1 MASIR
6 ARSDTGLLFFD
17 IRYEGV
23 RCREQTTLPDSPA
36 NRQKMLKV
44 LRNIEKD
51 IEAGTFNYR
60 NYFPQSKL
68 ADRFDPQP
76 KASVV
81 AVQSMGVPDVPV
93 IETPAFADFAE
104 TWFAEMSVG
113 WRRTYTATVRQII
126 DSRLI
131 PKFGKEAVGSIR
143 REHILSFRSE
153 LAKAKGRKDSTLSP
167 RRINAILL
175 VLRQVLNEAADRFNF
190 ITPTQRI
197 KPLKMKKTDIKPF
210 TLEEVLQIV
219 DKVRPDFKNYYTV
232 RFFTGLRTGEID
244 GLQWKYVDFERRL
257 ILIRESFTWSELGYT
272 KNDASQRDVQMSGPV
287 YEALSSQFAAT
298 GKRSAFVFCNHDGR
312 PLDVNNVAK
321 RVWYPL
327 LRHLN
332 LEPRN
337 PYQSRHTAATLWLA
351 SGENPQ
357 WIARQLGHGSTEM
370 LFKVCARFV
379 PNLTRQD
386 GSAFERLLMQ
396 NGASSSSTPGESV
409 PSSHVHASE
418 EYKNV

>member
-6 ARSDTGLLFFD
+6 DSNGKLFWDF
-17 IRYEGV
+17 RFMGE
-23 RCREQTTLPDSPA
+23 RCREYTLLQDTPE
-36 NRQKMLKV
+36 NRRKMTKILQK
-44 LRNIEKD
+44 IEKE

-60 NYFPQSKL
+60 VYFPQSKL

-76 KASVV
+76 KASAV
-81 AVQSMGVPDVPV
+81 AVQSLGTPVAPV
-93 IETPAFADFAE
+93 IETPAFADFVE

-113 WRRTYTATVRQII
+113 WRRTYMSTVRQIL

-131 PKFGKEAVGSIR
+131 PKFGNEAVGSIR
-143 REHILSFRSE
+143 REHLLSFRSE
-153 LAKAKGRKDSTLSP
+153 LAKAQGRKGSTLSP
-167 RRINAILL
+167 RRINAIVL

-197 KPLKMKKTDIKPF
+197 KPLKVKKSDIRPF
-210 TLEEVLQIV
+210 TLDEVLLIV
-219 DKVRPDFKNYYTV
+219 DKVRPDFQNYYTV

-244 GLQWKYVDFERRL
+244 GLQWKYVDFESRL
-257 ILIRESFTWSELGYT
+257 ILVRESFTWKELGYT

-287 YEALSSQFAAT
+287 FEALRSQFAAT
-298 GKRSAFVFCNHDGR
+298 GKQSGFVFCNHDGR

-332 LEPRN
+332 LDARN

-357 WIARQLGHGSTEM
+357 WIARQLGHSSTEM
-370 LFKVCARFV
+370 LFKVYSRFV

-386 GSAFERLLMQ
+386 GSAFERLLMR
-396 NGASSSSTPGESV
+396 NGASPGTSGESAT
-409 PSSHVHASE
+409 SSHNQLSE
-418 EYKNV
+418 EYQNV

>member
-6 ARSDTGLLFFD
+6 ATNGKLFWDF
-17 IRYEGV
+17 RFKGE
-23 RCREQTTLPDSPA
+23 RCREYTLLQDNPE
-36 NRQKMLKV
+36 NRRKMTKILQK
-44 LRNIEKD
+44 IEKD
-51 IEAGTFNYR
+51 IEAGTFIYR
-60 NYFPQSKL
+60 SYFPQSKL

-113 WRRTYTATVRQII
+113 WRRTYTATVHQII

-210 TLEEVLQIV
+210 TLEEVLRIV
-219 DKVRPDFKNYYTV
+219 DKVRPDFQNYYTV

-257 ILIRESFTWSELGYT
+257 ILVRESFTWSELGYT

-287 YEALSSQFAAT
+287 YEALVSQFAAT

-332 LEPRN
+332 LAPRN

-357 WIARQLGHGSTEM
+357 WIARQLGHSSTEM
-370 LFKVCARFV
+370 LFKVYARFV

-396 NGASSSSTPGESV
+396 NGASHSNAPTAVV
-409 PSSHVHASE
+409 PPNPVQVSKENQNA
-418 EYKNV
+418 